1 MHRLERPPVPME
13 ALASLE
19 SMLQENLGLRLFLRH
34 LPPGATLAEARFLRE
49 KLTQAQRRPCS
60 FLDARYG
67 IERP

>member
-1 MHRLERPPVPME
+1 ME

-19 SMLQENLGLRLFLRH
+19 SMLRDNFGLRVFLRH
-34 LPPGATLAEARFLRE
+34 LPDGATLADAQLLRE

-67 IERP
+67 IERPR